1 MSSPR
6 LADYVADVACSA
18 LAEHAA
24 LPPWELTAR
33 APTIVT
39 HMLAAVGTG
48 FERAGDVVWHGSA
61 RIEQGA
67 IVKGPAVI
75 GPRCLVATGAY
86 LRGGVWLEEDCVVGP
101 HAEVKASLL
110 FRGARLA
117 HLNFVGDSI
126 LGRDVNVEAGAVIAN
141 RRNELDDPRIRLH
154 AGDEVIDTGVDI
166 VRCAGRRPL
175 AHRRER
181 RPGTRHA
188 PGASLDRAAP
198 RTDRSG
204 TSAPPSRCAQAF
216 DDATG

>member
-1 MSSPR
+1 MPSPR
-6 LADYVADVACSA
+6 LADYVADVARSA

-33 APTIVT
+33 ATTIVT

-48 FERAGDVVWHGSA
+48 FERTDDVVWHGSA

-75 GPRCLVATGAY
+75 GPRCLVAAGAY

-141 RRNELDDPRIRLH
+141 HRNELDDPRIRLH
-154 AGDEVIDTGVDI
+154 AGDQVIDTGVDTFGALVGDHSRI
-166 VRCAGRRPL
+166 GANAVL
-175 AHRRER
+175 A
-181 RPGTRHA
+181 PGTLLPPRSIV
-188 PGASLDRAAP
+188 PRLGLIDQGPRARRAP
-198 RTDRSG
+198 RSG
-204 TSAPPSRCAQAF
+204 R
-216 DDATG
+216 